1 MPELTLRSGH
11 IGDLNAVF
19 RLNQSVFDEAW
30 SEGSLYAALESGFDL
45 YVCEDGGMLA
55 GYILSQDIL
64 DEVHIMQ
71 VAVAKACRRR
81 GVATLLSR
89 YLLRCKAGM
98 MKVLLEVRASNQAAR
113 GLYAG
118 LGFHENGLRKG
129 YYSADVHGRR
139 EDAVLMV
146 LTLHASGVTRPDR

>member
-1 MPELTLRSGH
+1 MPELTLRSG
-11 IGDLNAVF
+11 GACDLSAVF

-71 VAVAKACRRR
+71 VAVAKSYRRQ
-81 GVATLLSR
+81 GVATSLSR

-98 MKVLLEVRASNQAAR
+98 MIVLLEVRASNQAAR
-113 GLYAG
+113 KLYG
-118 LGFHENGLRKG
+118 RLGFCENGLRKG
-129 YYSADVHGRR
+129 YYSADIHGLR
-139 EDAVLMV
+139 EDAVLMA
-146 LTLHASGVTRPDR
+146 LPLQEAGMTQPDR